1 MLSTYYRMTRSKL
14 EFATILASLRGDGSS
29 PQQLAA
35 DMSLRKLCYEI
46 EKIEEENEA
55 RAKVAKPAKP
65 ETKSTSFWSFLSSE

>member
-1 MLSTYYRMTRSKL
+1 MTRSKL
-14 EFATILASLRGDGSS
+14 ELAIILASLRGDGSK

-55 RAKVAKPAKP
+55 RDKKTPPPKPEAKP
-65 ETKSTSFWSFLSSE
+65 EAKSNSFWSFLSSV